1 MQSVRRHAQ
10 EYGAEYD
17 TPEGLR
23 FETQPPML
31 IGDCS
36 TGRSAGEPKT
46 SACVH
51 PSAQVKWFAISLRW
65 GESMQSVMNVPRKK
79 PVRNV
84 DAVRA

>member
-1 MQSVRRHAQ
+1 MRRHAQ

-23 FETQPPML
+23 FGTQPPML

-36 TGRSAGEPKT
+36 TGRSAGEHKVIWGT
-46 SACVH
+46 CVD